1 VTVEEEMKASAKERL
16 LIAATNLLV
25 KHGSQATTTRQI
37 AEEADVNEVTLF
49 RNFKTKE
56 NLLNEVICN
65 LESNTLE
72 FLDSILDLDQNVD
85 VKTFLHLVGQK
96 LTKFSREKSESW
108 MIQYTEGLRDP
119 DVAKTLSSIPHKVLA
134 YLTEYFEGQMKKGTI
149 RNIDPKSTAIVFMS
163 YISYSNLAE
172 QLFNN
177 GFVVDRTSS
186 FENFLDIIT
195 RGILAPDDSKY

>member
-1 VTVEEEMKASAKERL
+1 MKASAKERL
-16 LIAATNLLV
+16 LVAATNLLV
-25 KHGSQATTTRQI
+25 KRGSQATTTKQI
-37 AEEADVNEVTLF
+37 AEDANVNEVTLF

-65 LESNTLE
+65 LESNAVE
-72 FLDSILDLDQNVD
+72 FLDSILDLEQNVD
-85 VKTFLHLVGQK
+85 VKTFLRLVGQK
-96 LTKFSREKSESW
+96 LNKFSREKSESW

-119 DVAKTLSSIPHKVLA
+119 AVAKALSSIPHKVLA
-134 YLTEYFEGQMKKGTI
+134 YLTKYFEGQMKKGTI
-149 RNIDPKSTAIVFMS
+149 RNIDPKSTAMIFMS

-172 QLFNN
+172 QLFT
-177 GFVVDRTSS
+177 GGSVVDRTSS